1 VSVGRLVAH
10 KRLDYLLESLREIRE
25 AVADVELDIVGDGP
39 ARESLEQLAHDL
51 GVDDIVTFHGFVS
64 EEEKRRLV
72 SRGWVTA
79 ITSLSEGWGLTIVE
93 ANSLGVPAVGLDV
106 PGVRDAIRHDRTGWL
121 VPARDGLTPALVDA
135 LRILADPLERVA
147 FAARAET
154 WANGFSWK
162 TTAEHLARVLLTEG
176 DRLKRDDGDRRAASD
191 VAIRME
197 IPRDSV
203 EIADVAAVAR
213 RTDRWKVDAENVS
226 LLLQGADED
235 AAARLLDRLGV
246 DHDDVQMHVARPL
259 DFLFGSADPVA

>member
-1 VSVGRLVAH
+1 M
-10 KRLDYLLESLREIRE
+10 
-25 AVADVELDIVGDGP
+25 
-39 ARESLEQLAHDL
+39 
-51 GVDDIVTFHGFVS
+51 TFHGFVS
-64 EEEKRRLV
+64 EESKRRLV
-72 SRGWVTA
+72 ARGWVTA

-106 PGVRDAIRHDRTGWL
+106 PASATRSVMTARAGSC
-121 VPARDGLTPALVDA
+121 PARDGLTPALVDA
-135 LRILADPLERVA
+135 LRIMADPLERVA
-147 FAARAET
+147 FAARAES

-176 DRLKRDDGDRRAASD
+176 DRLKRDAGDRRAASD

-197 IPRDSV
+197 IPRHSV

-213 RTDRWKVDAENVS
+213 RTDRWKVDADSVS

-235 AAARLLDRLGV
+235 AAVRLLDRLGV
-246 DHDDVQMHVARPL
+246 DHDDVEMHVARPL